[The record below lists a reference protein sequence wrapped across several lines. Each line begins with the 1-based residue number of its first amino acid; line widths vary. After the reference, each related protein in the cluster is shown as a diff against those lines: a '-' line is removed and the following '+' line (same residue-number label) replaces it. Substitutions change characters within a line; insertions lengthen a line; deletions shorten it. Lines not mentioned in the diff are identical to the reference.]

1 MRMKLQRLVAMGPHI
16 QEWEVV
22 GLHKHM
28 EEVTLVVVENCSVQ
42 PVVAVNGD
50 GPEVGKHTP
59 VVVVVVVVMEM
70 AAASDGRGVAAAA
83 VRTQYMVVVMA
94 VAVVEV
100 VQCMEVVV
108 GAVLYKEV
116 WMGEV
121 GNGQAVEVEVMNKDK
136 LVGVVNWAEAVG
148 VSSKRKERVA
158 VENSMG
164 LVVEVNLVVVAVG
177 NGHNMAVILME
188 EAEREVASKLVG
200 AVSKLGVAVEVVSK
214 LGVAVVVMSK
224 LGEAAAAVSK
234 LGEAVRVAV
243 VVVSTLG
250 AAVRVVVV
258 TKLGEGVMAA
268 VVVRTPEEVAVAVR
282 TPVEEE
288 VKVMVAEV
296 AAIVV

>member
-1 MRMKLQRLVAMGPHI
+1 MKLQRLVAMGPHI

-28 EEVTLVVVENCSVQ
+28 EEVTLVVVNCSVQ
-42 PVVAVNGD
+42 PVVVVNGD
-50 GPEVGKHTP
+50 GPEV
-59 VVVVVVVVMEM
+59 VVVMEM
-70 AAASDGRGVAAAA
+70 VAASDDRGVAAA
-83 VRTQYMVVVMA
+83 VRTQYMVVVME
-94 VAVVEV
+94 VVEV
-100 VQCMEVVV
+100 VQCMEVVE

-136 LVGVVNWAEAVG
+136 LVGVVNWAEEVE

-164 LVVEVNLVVVAVG
+164 QVVEVNLVVVAVG

-188 EAEREVASKLVG
+188 EAEKEVASKLVG

-214 LGVAVVVMSK
+214 LG
-224 LGEAAAAVSK
+224 EAAAVSK

-258 TKLGEGVMAA
+258 TKLEEGVMAA
-268 VVVRTPEEVAVAVR
+268 AVVRTPEAVAVGVR
-282 TPVEEE
+282 TPVEEEEE

>member
-1 MRMKLQRLVAMGPHI
+1 MKLQRLVAMGPHI

-83 VRTQYMVVVMA
+83 VRTQYMVVVME
-94 VAVVEV
+94 VVEV
-100 VQCMEVVV
+100 VQCMEVVE

-136 LVGVVNWAEAVG
+136 LVVVVNWAEEVG

-188 EAEREVASKLVG
+188 EAEKEVASKLVG

-214 LGVAVVVMSK
+214 LGVAVVV
-224 LGEAAAAVSK
+224 VSK

>member
-1 MRMKLQRLVAMGPHI
+1 MKLQRLVAMGPHI

-42 PVVAVNGD
+42 PVVVVNGD
-50 GPEVGKHTP
+50 GPEV
-59 VVVVVVVVMEM
+59 VVVMEM
-70 AAASDGRGVAAAA
+70 VAASDGRGVAAAA
-83 VRTQYMVVVMA
+83 RTQYMVVVMA
-94 VAVVEV
+94 VVVEVVEV

-121 GNGQAVEVEVMNKDK
+121 GNRQAVEVEVMNKDK
-136 LVGVVNWAEAVG
+136 LVGVVNWAEEVG

-164 LVVEVNLVVVAVG
+164 QVVEVNLVVVAVG

-188 EAEREVASKLVG
+188 EAEKEVASKLVG
-200 AVSKLGVAVEVVSK
+200 AVSKLGVAV
-214 LGVAVVVMSK
+214 VVVSK
-224 LGEAAAAVSK
+224 LGEAAVVSK
-234 LGEAVRVAV
+234 LGEAVVVVSTLV

-258 TKLGEGVMAA
+258 TKLEEGVMAA
-268 VVVRTPEEVAVAVR
+268 AVVRTPEAVAVGVR
-282 TPVEEE
+282 TPVEEEEE

>member
-42 PVVAVNGD
+42 PVVAVNGG
-50 GPEVGKHTP
+50 GPEVEEVTRIL
-59 VVVVVVVVMEM
+59 VAVVVMEM
-70 AAASDGRGVAAAA
+70 VAASDGREVAA

-94 VAVVEV
+94 VVVEVVGV

-136 LVGVVNWAEAVG
+136 LVVVVNLAEEVG
-148 VSSKRKERVA
+148 VSSKSKETVA

-164 LVVEVNLVVVAVG
+164 QVVEVNLVVVAVG
-177 NGHNMAVILME
+177 
-188 EAEREVASKLVG
+188 K
-200 AVSKLGVAVEVVSK
+200 
-214 LGVAVVVMSK
+214 
-224 LGEAAAAVSK
+224 
-234 LGEAVRVAV
+234 
-243 VVVSTLG
+243 
-250 AAVRVVVV
+250 
-258 TKLGEGVMAA
+258 
-268 VVVRTPEEVAVAVR
+268 
-282 TPVEEE
+282 
-288 VKVMVAEV
+288 
-296 AAIVV
+296 